1 MTLQEHFE
9 NVKEL
14 IEAGHGNKQ
23 VFTVHGA
30 SGDTNPLGS
39 LHITNEVSECG
50 PFDLEPDEEYV
61 SLYVGG

>member
-14 IEAGHGNKQ
+14 IEAGHGDKQ
-23 VFTVHGA
+23 VFTRHGA

-39 LHITNEVSECG
+39 LYVTNDVSECG
-50 PFDLEPDEEYV
+50 PFDLAPDEEYV
-61 SLYVGG
+61 SLYVGN